1 MRIEIDS
8 YIYFQ
13 VRLCGHLMVGVEEST
28 EEVAQEDREPPL
40 LCSYSPTEAPKQ
52 GLSFPHSQR
61 QKFSTRK
68 SHKDRKTALIP
79 VPAGLGVRAGQ
90 PTCCN
95 SMGVLLLQ
103 SQRLWGGALGAG
115 QARLLRQLHK
125 QTLNSANIRAVAFVQ
140 SGNTRGKNKLFKP
153 PSQWR
158 EGQRHP
164 QTAFFQRVVFCLKC
178 HHSCAEVSSLMWP
191 VKHIASRKF
200 FNSPFLYDT
209 AF

>member
-1 MRIEIDS
+1 MILIFTFRS
-8 YIYFQ
+8 GC
-13 VRLCGHLMVGVEEST
+13 VVTSWLGWRKARKRLHKKTGNPPCSALTLLQKRQSRGCPFPTPKGKSFL
-28 EEVAQEDREPPL
+28 RE
-40 LCSYSPTEAPKQ
+40 KVI
-52 GLSFPHSQR
+52 
-61 QKFSTRK
+61 
-68 SHKDRKTALIP
+68 KDRKTALIP

-90 PTCCN
+90 PTRCN
-95 SMGVLLLQ
+95 STGVLLSQ
-103 SQRLWGGALGAG
+103 SQRLLGGKLGAG

-125 QTLNSANIRAVAFVQ
+125 QTLNGANIRAVVFVQ
-140 SGNTRGKNKLFKP
+140 SGNTRGKNNLFKP
-153 PSQWR
+153 PSQRR